1 MAGRFFNSQTLILIG
16 CSLFVFYLAGVPL
29 IMLLYGSIRSAPI
42 GEPGATYTIQNYV
55 KAYFDREF
63 YLLFWNS
70 LKFAVG
76 TTAISFLIGTYL
88 AWVSERTNT
97 PLKKLFVV
105 MALIPFIIPGILST
119 IAWILLLSPKIGLI
133 NLVIKGL
140 LGLESAPF
148 NVYSMGGMVW
158 AEAIHLYPLV
168 FLLMSA
174 AFRNM
179 DTSLEEASLSAGSS
193 TFTTFRRITLP
204 LMRPAMVS
212 ALLIMFIRGIEAF
225 EVPALIGVPAR
236 ISVFTTKIFLAI
248 HQFPSDFGLAGSY
261 AVTLLVI
268 STAGVLIYGR
278 ITRREERYATVT
290 GKGYRPRVIDLGPWK
305 YVTCASAFFIFFL
318 AVLLPVFVLLWS
330 SFIPYYGVPSREL
343 MAKMTLANYKYI
355 LNYPLALTA
364 FKNSFY
370 LSVGSATLVMLLT
383 SVIAWITVKSKL
395 PGRAMLDN
403 MTFIPIAMP
412 GIVLGVS
419 LIWVYLTLPI
429 PIYGTIWV
437 LLLAYITKFMPYG
450 IRAASASMIQI
461 NKELEEASLAS
472 GGTWFQTFRKV
483 LLPLLMPG
491 FVAGWI
497 YISIIALR
505 ELSTSILLYSYNSTV
520 LSIMAF
526 DLWEGGQYTYVCAL
540 GVLMVLLLV
549 AMAFVARKLG
559 ARIGIAE

>member
-1 MAGRFFNSQTLILIG
+1 MGRFINAQTVILLG
-16 CSLFVFYLAGVPL
+16 CSLFVLYLAGIPL
-29 IMLLYGSIRSAPI
+29 VMLLYGSIRSAPI
-42 GEPGATYTIQNYV
+42 GEPGAAYTIQNYI

-70 LKFAVG
+70 IKYALG
-76 TTAISFLIGTYL
+76 TCLLSFVIGTFL
-88 AWVSERTNT
+88 AWVNERTNT
-97 PLKKLFVV
+97 PFKKLFMV

-133 NLVIKGL
+133 NLVVKGA

-148 NVYSMGGMVW
+148 NIYSMGGMVW

-174 AFRNM
+174 SFRNM
-179 DTSLEEASLSAGSS
+179 DTSLEEAALTAGSS
-193 TFTTFRRITLP
+193 TFTTLRRVTLP
-204 LMRPAMVS
+204 LMRPAMFGV
-212 ALLIMFIRGIEAF
+212 LLVMFVRGIEAF
-225 EVPALIGVPAR
+225 EVPALVGVPAK

-248 HQFPSDFGLAGSY
+248 HQFPSDFGLAGAY
-261 AVTLLVI
+261 AVTLLII
-268 STAGVLIYGR
+268 SGGGVMIYQR
-278 ITRREERYATVT
+278 VTRRTERFATVT

-305 YVTCASAFFIFFL
+305 WVTCFIAFFIFLL
-318 AVLLPVFVLLWS
+318 AVIMPVFILLWS
-330 SFIPYYGVPSREL
+330 SFIPFYGIPSREL
-343 MAKMTLANYKYI
+343 LAKVTLANYHYV
-355 LNYPLALTA
+355 LTYPLALTA
-364 FKNSFY
+364 FKNSFL

-383 SVIAWITVKSKL
+383 SVIAWITVKSKI
-395 PGRAMLDN
+395 PGRVFLDN
-403 MTFIPIAMP
+403 LTFIPIAMP

-437 LLLAYITKFMPYG
+437 LLLAYLTKFMPYG

-461 NKELEEASLAS
+461 NKELEEASMTS

-483 LLPLLMPG
+483 VLPLLMPG
-491 FVAGWI
+491 FTAGWI

-549 AMAFVARKLG
+549 AMAFTARKLG
-559 ARIGIAE
+559 AKIGIAE